1 MTKEELIRLLD
12 NSLTYK
18 IYSDSLKESE
28 DDSLNYLTESV
39 MNLRTNINKLTNR
52 SVRLVMTLRYVNGYR
67 FNVIAKKMKI
77 SYQWVNV
84 LHNRGVNLLL
94 DMYNQG

>member
-18 IYSDSLKESE
+18 VYADSLKESE
-28 DDSLNYLTESV
+28 DDSLNELTESV
-39 MNLRTNINKLTNR
+39 MQLRTNINKLTNR
-52 SVRLVMTLRYVNGYR
+52 SVRLVMILRYVNGYR
-67 FNVIAKKMKI
+67 FNVIAKKMKV

-84 LHNRGVNLLL
+84 LHTRGIDALLE
-94 DMYNQG
+94 MYN

>member
-18 IYSDSLKESE
+18 VYADSLKESE
-28 DDSLNYLTESV
+28 DDSLNDLTESV
-39 MNLRTNINKLTNR
+39 MQLRTNINKLTNR
-52 SVRLVMTLRYVNGYR
+52 SVRMVMILRYVNGYR
-67 FNVIAKKMKI
+67 FNVIAKKMKV

-84 LHNRGVNLLL
+84 LHTRGIDALLN
-94 DMYNQG
+94 MYN

>member
-18 IYSDSLKESE
+18 VYADSLKESE
-28 DDSLNYLTESV
+28 DDSLNELTESV
-39 MNLRTNINKLTNR
+39 MQLRTNINKLTNR
-52 SVRLVMTLRYVNGYR
+52 SVRLVMILRYVNGYR
-67 FNVIAKKMKI
+67 FNVIAKKMKV

-84 LHNRGVNLLL
+84 LHNRGIDALLN
-94 DMYNQG
+94 MYN

>member
-18 IYSDSLKESE
+18 VYADSLKESE
-28 DDSLNYLTESV
+28 DDSLNELTESV
-39 MNLRTNINKLTNR
+39 MQLRTNINKLTNR
-52 SVRLVMTLRYVNGYR
+52 SVRMVMILRYVNGYR
-67 FNVIAKKMKI
+67 FNVIAKKMKV

-84 LHNRGVNLLL
+84 LHTRGIDALLE
-94 DMYNQG
+94 MYN

>member
-1 MTKEELIRLLD
+1 MTREELIRLLD

-18 IYSDSLKESE
+18 ICSETVKDSEL
-28 DDSLNYLTESV
+28 DDLTESV
-39 MNLRTNINKLTNR
+39 MNLRTNLNKINHR
-52 SVRLVMTLRYVNGYR
+52 GIRLVMILRYVNGYK
-67 FNVIAKKMKI
+67 FNVIAKKMKL

>member
-1 MTKEELIRLLD
+1 MTREELIRLLD

-18 IYSDSLKESE
+18 ICSETVKDSEL
-28 DDSLNYLTESV
+28 DDLTESV
-39 MNLRTNINKLTNR
+39 MNLRTYINKINHR
-52 SVRLVMTLRYVNGYR
+52 GIRLVMILRYVNGYK